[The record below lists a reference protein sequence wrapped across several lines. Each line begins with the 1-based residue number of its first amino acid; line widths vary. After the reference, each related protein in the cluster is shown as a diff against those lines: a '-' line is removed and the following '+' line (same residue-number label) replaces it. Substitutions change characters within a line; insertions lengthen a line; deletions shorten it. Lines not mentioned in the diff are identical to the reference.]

1 MGQDLKFDDLVP
13 KTGKRVAYI
22 FKNYDSSSLF

>member
-13 KTGKRVAYI
+13 KEGQRVAYI
-22 FKNYDSSSLF
+22 FNNYESSNLF